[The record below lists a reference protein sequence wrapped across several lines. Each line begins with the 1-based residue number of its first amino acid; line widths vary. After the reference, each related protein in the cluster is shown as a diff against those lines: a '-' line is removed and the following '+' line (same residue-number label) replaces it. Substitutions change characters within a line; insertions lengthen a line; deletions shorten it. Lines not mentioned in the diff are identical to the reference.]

1 MSTLDILGSGLAAT
15 EGPGLADFNTRGG
28 FFFFTSV
35 HAVFHCADILK

>member
-28 FFFFTSV
+28 FFFSPLSTPFSIV
-35 HAVFHCADILK
+35 PIS